1 MLELNKQKNENA
13 RSIKIDKQIIKKQI
27 NEINKLDEISAC
39 NDHRVE
45 FEDDIEGD
53 DISEEK
59 VNENHKK
66 ITSKEKIQD
75 STLNQPAK
83 KTKVN
88 DHNVSPPVFDMSFGG
103 EEFDVPPEKFEELT
117 PLNYFPMFWNKDLN
131 KLDLIAKQTNLYST
145 QKDGKS
151 RATTEDEIKQFVGIQ
166 MLMSLFDL
174 PSYMMYQARETCYPP
189 IVDVMSINRYKKPR
203 QYLHFSDNSK
213 IDDAENKKNKLYKI
227 QPVIDHVRNNCCT
240 IKPEIET
247 SIDEQ
252 IIPAKTKYGGIRQYN
267 PKKPVKQGFKK
278 FVRSASSGIMYD
290 FFTYCG
296 KQKVVKNVLDHM
308 LC

>member
-1 MLELNKQKNENA
+1 
-13 RSIKIDKQIIKKQI
+13 
-27 NEINKLDEISAC
+27 
-39 NDHRVE
+39 
-45 FEDDIEGD
+45 
-53 DISEEK
+53 
-59 VNENHKK
+59 
-66 ITSKEKIQD
+66 
-75 STLNQPAK
+75 
-83 KTKVN
+83 
-88 DHNVSPPVFDMSFGG
+88 MSFGG
-103 EEFDVPPEKFEELT
+103 EEFDVPSEKFEELT
-117 PLNYFPMFWNKDLN
+117 PLNYFQMFWNKDLN
-131 KLDLIAKQTNLYST
+131 KLDLIAEQNNMYST

-174 PSYMMYQARETCYPP
+174 PSYMMYQARETWYPP
-189 IVDVMSINRYKKPR
+189 IVDVMSINSYKKPR

-213 IDDAENKKNKLYKI
+213 IDDAENKNKLYKI

-240 IKPEIET
+240 IKREIET

-252 IIPAKTKYGGIRQYN
+252 IIPAKTKYGGIRQYD